1 MKGLV
6 ESLFDSDLA
15 TKDPFEEVLDHL
27 DAKKYTYE
35 TMEEA
40 LDTLFNIG
48 GKRYGFY
55 SMGGKREAFLKA
67 VRKNDWVMLAR
78 KNYDRDDN
86 YAVIWPYEK
95 NNGYK
100 NNGFLIQYQ
109 IGWADNW
116 FEDDINIGWAMDS
129 NYGSALALERLGH
142 MGYEECIL
150 ITDKKMKD
158 ALKKRLEKLRKQ

>member
-1 MKGLV
+1 MKQLI
-6 ESLFDSDLA
+6 ESLFGDNI

-40 LDTLFNIG
+40 LDILFKIG

-67 VRKNDWVMLAR
+67 IRKNDWVMLAR
-78 KNYDRDDN
+78 KNFDRTDN
-86 YAVIWPYEK
+86 YVVIWSYEK
-95 NNGYK
+95 NNGY
-100 NNGFLIQYQ
+100 LTRYQ

-116 FEDDINIGWAMDS
+116 FEDDINIGWIINSD
-129 NYGSALALERLGH
+129 YGSQEVLERLGN

-158 ALKKRLEKLRKQ
+158 TLKKRLKELSK